1 MAIIKGIGIA
11 KKGLGLLSKKKKT
24 LTLDKNQ
31 TELKKL
37 EFKIKNAPSKA
48 RIETSGHGKM
58 GEMVEP
64 KKDLM
69 EDYEILKDRIRR
81 GKK

>member
-1 MAIIKGIGIA
+1 MGIITKGMGAILKSG
-11 KKGLGLLSKKKKT
+11 KKKKI
-24 LTLDKNQ
+24 LTLGKNQ

-37 EFKIKNAPSKA
+37 EFKIKKAPPKS
-48 RIETSGHGKM
+48 RIEISGHGKM

-64 KKDLM
+64 KKDLI
-69 EDYEILKDRIRR
+69 EDYEILKDKISR

>member
-1 MAIIKGIGIA
+1 MGIITKGMGA
-11 KKGLGLLSKKKKT
+11 MLKTKVPKKKI
-24 LTLDKNQ
+24 LSLGKNQ

-37 EFKIKNAPSKA
+37 EFKIKKAPSKA

-58 GEMVEP
+58 GELVEP
-64 KKDLM
+64 KKDLI
-69 EDYEILKDRIRR
+69 EDYEILRDKISR

>member
-1 MAIIKGIGIA
+1 MGLITKGMGA
-11 KKGLGLLSKKKKT
+11 MLKTKVPKKKI
-24 LTLDKNQ
+24 LSLGKNQ

-37 EFKIKNAPSKA
+37 EFKINKAPSKA

-58 GEMVEP
+58 GELVEP
-64 KKDLM
+64 KKDLI
-69 EDYEILKDRIRR
+69 EDYEILRDKISR

>member
-1 MAIIKGIGIA
+1 MGLITKGMGA
-11 KKGLGLLSKKKKT
+11 MLKTKVPKKKI
-24 LTLDKNQ
+24 LSLGKNQ

-37 EFKIKNAPSKA
+37 EFKIKKAPPKA
-48 RIETSGHGKM
+48 RIEISGHGKM

-64 KKDLM
+64 KKDLI
-69 EDYEILKDRIRR
+69 EDYEILRDKMSR

>member
-1 MAIIKGIGIA
+1 MGIITKGMGAILKTKVP
-11 KKGLGLLSKKKKT
+11 KKKILTLSK
-24 LTLDKNQ
+24 DQ
-31 TELKKL
+31 TELQKIK
-37 EFKIKNAPSKA
+37 FKHKNAPEKM
-48 RIETSGHGKM
+48 RIEGSGHGKM

-69 EDYEILKDRIRR
+69 EDYEILKDKISR

>member
-1 MAIIKGIGIA
+1 MVGTFVRAGIKEVLKKSA
-11 KKGLGLLSKKKKT
+11 KKKI
-24 LTLDKNQ
+24 LTLGKNQ

-37 EFKIKNAPSKA
+37 EFKIKKAPPKA
-48 RIETSGHGKM
+48 RIEISGHGKM

-64 KKDLM
+64 KKDLI
-69 EDYEILKDRIRR
+69 EDYEILRDKMSR

>member
-1 MAIIKGIGIA
+1 MVGTFVRAGIKEA
-11 KKGLGLLSKKKKT
+11 VKKKKI
-24 LTLDKNQ
+24 LRLGKNQ

-37 EFKIKNAPSKA
+37 EFKIKKAPPKA
-48 RIETSGHGKM
+48 RIEISGHGKM

-64 KKDLM
+64 KKDLI
-69 EDYEILKDRIRR
+69 EDYEILRDKMSR

>member
-1 MAIIKGIGIA
+1 MVGTFVRAGIKEVLKKSA
-11 KKGLGLLSKKKKT
+11 KKKI
-24 LTLDKNQ
+24 LTLGKNQ

-37 EFKIKNAPSKA
+37 EFKIKKAPSKS
-48 RIETSGHGKM
+48 RIEISGHGKM

-64 KKDLM
+64 KKDLI
-69 EDYEILKDRIRR
+69 EDYEILKDKISR

>member
-1 MAIIKGIGIA
+1 MGLITKGMGA
-11 KKGLGLLSKKKKT
+11 MLKTKVPKKKI
-24 LTLDKNQ
+24 LSLGKNQ

-37 EFKIKNAPSKA
+37 EFKINKAPPKA

-58 GEMVEP
+58 GETVEP
-64 KKDLM
+64 KKDLI
-69 EDYEILKDRIRR
+69 EDYEILRDKISR

>member
-1 MAIIKGIGIA
+1 MVGTFVRAGIKEVLKKSA
-11 KKGLGLLSKKKKT
+11 KKKI
-24 LTLDKNQ
+24 LTLGKNQ

-37 EFKIKNAPSKA
+37 EFKIKKAPPKA
-48 RIETSGHGKM
+48 RIEISGHGKM

-64 KKDLM
+64 KKDLI
-69 EDYEILKDRIRR
+69 EDYEILKDKISR

>member
-1 MAIIKGIGIA
+1 MVGTFVRAGIKEAA
-11 KKGLGLLSKKKKT
+11 KKGVKKKKT
-24 LTLDKNQ
+24 LTLGKNQ

-37 EFKIKNAPSKA
+37 EFKIKKAPSKA
-48 RIETSGHGKM
+48 RIEISGHGKM

-64 KKDLM
+64 KKDLI
-69 EDYEILKDRIRR
+69 EDYVILKDRIRR

>member
-1 MAIIKGIGIA
+1 MGIITKGMGAILKT
-11 KKGLGLLSKKKKT
+11 KVPKKKI
-24 LTLDKNQ
+24 LSLGKNQ

-37 EFKIKNAPSKA
+37 EFKIKKAPSKA

-58 GEMVEP
+58 GELVEP
-64 KKDLM
+64 KKDLI
-69 EDYEILKDRIRR
+69 EDYEILRDKISR

>member
-1 MAIIKGIGIA
+1 MGLITKGMGA
-11 KKGLGLLSKKKKT
+11 MLKTKVPKKKT
-24 LTLDKNQ
+24 LTLGKNQ

-37 EFKIKNAPSKA
+37 EFKIKKAPPKA
-48 RIETSGHGKM
+48 RIEISGHGKM

-64 KKDLM
+64 KKDLI
-69 EDYEILKDRIRR
+69 EDYEILKDKISR